1 MILLVS
7 FFGGIFLALGIVL
20 FWLGVKV
27 VASNKNLYQEFYALF
42 PELEQNTNRLEKEAS
57 FIDKKLGLAI
67 YKGVI
72 LTYNAG
78 MFAFSYVDLD
88 KVESVADR
96 YVHSN
101 VRQTM
106 LPPKAFLDLP
116 LKTEGS
122 LLVSLEIPPLVPG
135 LHNVAGNLQRLYDA
149 IQNEFLD
156 INCN

>member
-1 MILLVS
+1 
-7 FFGGIFLALGIVL
+7 
-20 FWLGVKV
+20 
-27 VASNKNLYQEFYALF
+27 
-42 PELEQNTNRLEKEAS
+42 
-57 FIDKKLGLAI
+57 
-67 YKGVI
+67 
-72 LTYNAG
+72 

-101 VRQTM
+101 VRRTM